1 MPLIVYLLFL
11 FGKLFALVVGYIYF
25 KYLPR
30 PYKLVLYLIAI
41 ASFCECYGYY
51 LGKYLRQ
58 HNVWV
63 FNLFMPIDFS
73 LIGLTGIYM
82 LKNKL
87 LKRIFLFFLILNI
100 IIWIINIAANT
111 IYVFATISMII
122 GCAIMVMLYII
133 LLLNNILFNSNVLKQ
148 PIFWLSLSSILFY
161 GCDIPYMGMN
171 VYLSTHMPAM
181 ALQLSKINFILDIIR
196 YPLVAISFI
205 LLGRQKQV
213 VIKAA

>member
-1 MPLIVYLLFL
+1 
-11 FGKLFALVVGYIYF
+11 
-25 KYLPR
+25 
-30 PYKLVLYLIAI
+30 
-41 ASFCECYGYY
+41 
-51 LGKYLRQ
+51 
-58 HNVWV
+58 
-63 FNLFMPIDFS
+63 MPIDFS